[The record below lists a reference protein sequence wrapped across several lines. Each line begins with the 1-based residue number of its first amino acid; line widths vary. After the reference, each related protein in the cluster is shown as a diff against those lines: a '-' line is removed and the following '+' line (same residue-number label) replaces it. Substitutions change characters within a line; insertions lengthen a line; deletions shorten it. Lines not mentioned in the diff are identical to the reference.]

1 MTCKKYKN
9 HDWVTGS
16 PLEAFSLE
24 TSSVKWIE
32 LGHIFKNP
40 KMQILAPVF
49 FFLFFTKNVKMK
61 INQPKTFI

>member
-9 HDWVTGS
+9 HNWVTGS

-49 FFLFFTKNVKMK
+49 FFAFFH
-61 INQPKTFI
+61 